1 MDCRT
6 LFASTSQGKTSTSTG
21 AGSFPEWEC
30 CPRPGKVQD
39 RDASMTFS
47 TRTGFCRSATRATN
61 IRLPDYATKQRYEYG
76 IQ

>member
-39 RDASMTFS
+39 GDCSNDVQHAHGFLPLRHARGKYSFTRLYGFS
-47 TRTGFCRSATRATN
+47 
-61 IRLPDYATKQRYEYG
+61 I
-76 IQ
+76 